1 MNNLELIASDIAL
14 LSNDD
19 LTALAE
25 LLVKDFEPRA
35 EALATFIGFA
45 QMDKEYGKQEI
56 FAD

>member
-1 MNNLELIASDIAL
+1 LELIASDIAL

-19 LTALAE
+19 LNTLAE
-25 LLVKDFEPRA
+25 LLVKDFESRA

-56 FAD
+56 FAN